1 MTESPDPR
9 PRPEANSQSRSGGGS
24 VSAERV
30 TTPVGDSSIVT
41 LVDGLG
47 PAIVVLPSYG
57 RDGGLD
63 YDDFA
68 VRAAEQGWRVLRP
81 QPRGVLGSVGPME
94 GVTFRDLADDV
105 AGVIGALADGPT
117 VLVGHAFG
125 NLLSRMVTTEH
136 PDLIRAVAIVAS
148 QSREVPERIA
158 QAPFIVGDPTRP
170 TTERLAVLQ
179 EAFFAPGHDARV
191 WLDGWYPQTL
201 AMQRAAVEGVPLKQ
215 YWRCGSVPL
224 LEVIPDHDAFKPKK
238 YWGEMRADFGDR
250 VSTAVVAGAGHAL
263 FPEQPEAAA
272 EAVLSWARNFR

>member
-1 MTESPDPR
+1 MPSP
-9 PRPEANSQSRSGGGS
+9 ST
-24 VSAERV
+24 ERV
-30 TTPVGDSSIVT
+30 TTYVGDSSIVT
-41 LVDGLG
+41 LVHGGG

-57 RDGGLD
+57 RDGGLE

-68 VRAAEQGWRVLRP
+68 ARAAGQGWCVLRP
-81 QPRGVLGSVGPME
+81 QPRGALGSVGSMQ
-94 GVTFRDLADDV
+94 GVSFRELAADV
-105 AGVIGALADGPT
+105 AGVMGALVDGPT

-158 QAPFIVGDPTRP
+158 RTPFIVGDPTRP
-170 TTERLAVLQ
+170 THERLAVLE
-179 EAFFAPGHDARV
+179 EAFFAPGNDARV

-201 AMQRAAVEGVPLKQ
+201 AMQRAAVESVPLQ
-215 YWRCGSVPL
+215 EYWRCGSVPL
-224 LEVIPDHDAFKPKK
+224 LEVIPDHDAFKPRK
-238 YWGEMRADFGDR
+238 YWGEMREDFGDR

-272 EAVLSWARNFR
+272 DAILSWAQRFR

>member
-1 MTESPDPR
+1 MNESPDPR
-9 PRPEANSQSRSGGGS
+9 PRPEVNSQRRSDVGS

-57 RDGGLD
+57 RDGSLD

-68 VRAAEQGWRVLRP
+68 SRAAGQGWRVLRP

-94 GVTFRDLADDV
+94 GVTFRALADDI
-105 AGVIGALADGPT
+105 AGVISALADGPT
-117 VLVGHAFG
+117 VLIGHAFG
-125 NLLSRMVTTEH
+125 NLLSRMVATEH

-148 QSREVPERIA
+148 QSREVPQRIA
-158 QAPFIVGDPTRP
+158 QAPFIVGDPTKS
-170 TTERLAVLQ
+170 TSERLAVLE
-179 EAFFAPGHDARV
+179 EAFFAPGNDARV
-191 WLDGWYPQTL
+191 WLDGWYPHTL
-201 AMQRAAVEGVPLKQ
+201 AMQRAAVEGVPLME

-224 LEVIPDHDAFKPKK
+224 LEVIPDHDVFKPKK
-238 YWGEMRADFGDR
+238 YWGEMQEDFGDR

-263 FPEQPEAAA
+263 FPEQPKAAA
-272 EAVLSWARNFR
+272 EAILSWARNFR